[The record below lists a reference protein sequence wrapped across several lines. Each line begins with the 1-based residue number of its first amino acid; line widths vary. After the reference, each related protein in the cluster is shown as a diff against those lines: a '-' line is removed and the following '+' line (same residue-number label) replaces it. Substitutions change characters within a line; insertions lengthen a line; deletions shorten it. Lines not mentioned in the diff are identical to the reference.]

1 MAKFRAGERYE
12 LRRADGT
19 WMEAYDHK
27 AEDGQTISYRI
38 DITERKRAEDAL
50 RRSKTNL
57 KAAQQISSVGN
68 WEISE
73 AENIY
78 EWSDEVYRILGVT
91 GTRSAPLLTTTWTA
105 STRTT
110 AIW

>member
-50 RRSKTNL
+50 RRSETNL

-68 WEISE
+68 
-73 AENIY
+73 
-78 EWSDEVYRILGVT
+78 
-91 GTRSAPLLTTTWTA
+91 
-105 STRTT
+105 
-110 AIW
+110 